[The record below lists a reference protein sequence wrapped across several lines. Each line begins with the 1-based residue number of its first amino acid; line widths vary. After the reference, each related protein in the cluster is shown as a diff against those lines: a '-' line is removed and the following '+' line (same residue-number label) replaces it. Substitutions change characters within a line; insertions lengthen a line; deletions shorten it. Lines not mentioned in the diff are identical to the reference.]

1 MHTTLLM
8 IKESEK
14 RLKEDI
20 ILLLLFLMLFSM
32 SKEKILTFCFLA
44 VKMFDVLK
52 GMILKNKI
60 KEKKKS
66 IFNKIKTNKEWLEFE
81 FVLEKEI
88 YLKTNNFQK
97 IKITKKENTLT
108 LKNPIKFYSM
118 ENPDEKISIDMIFML
133 ALSSS
138 TEHLDVLKKLFIA
151 FQNQELVSQLKVCQ
165 NKEIFL
171 KLLADNLN

>member
-32 SKEKILTFCFLA
+32 SKEKTLTFCFLA
-44 VKMFDVLK
+44 VKMFDVLE

-81 FVLEKEI
+81 FVSEKEI
-88 YLKTNNFQK
+88 YLKTNDFQK
-97 IKITKKENTLT
+97 IKITKKEYSYLT
-108 LKNPIKFYSM
+108 GTGDKF
-118 ENPDEKISIDMIFML
+118 
-133 ALSSS
+133 
-138 TEHLDVLKKLFIA
+138 
-151 FQNQELVSQLKVCQ
+151 
-165 NKEIFL
+165 
-171 KLLADNLN
+171 